1 MSGFVVKVVI
11 FLIVIALLVVLIARF
26 FRRVTP
32 TKAVLKRQRMPLLV
46 VLAGTVLLTAG
57 FILGLA
63 AFASR
68 YTAQLLPARIASV
81 VLFVAG
87 IAILIAYRNW
97 YLEVGAD
104 AVRFRTVLGREKRI
118 AYRDIASSRT
128 VTVAGR
134 PRVIVRSA
142 DGVKL
147 SVDTGRYGVAPL
159 VAAARSAAS

>member
-11 FLIVIALLVVLIARF
+11 FLIVIALIVVLIARF

-32 TKAVLKRQRMPLLV
+32 TKVVLKRQRMPLLV
-46 VLAGTVLLTAG
+46 VLVGAVLLAAG

-87 IAILIAYRNW
+87 IALLIAYRNW

-104 AVRFRTVLGREKRI
+104 AVRFRTVFGQEKRI
-118 AYRDIASSRT
+118 AYRDIASSRM

-134 PRVIVRSA
+134 PRVVVHST

-159 VAAARSAAS
+159 VAASRR

>member
-11 FLIVIALLVVLIARF
+11 FLIVIAVILVFIARF

-32 TKAVLKRQRMPLLV
+32 VKAVQRRQRMPLLV
-46 VLAGTVLLTAG
+46 VLVGAVLLTAG

-63 AFASR
+63 AFASP
-68 YTAQLLPARIASV
+68 YTAQLLPARIASA
-81 VLFVAG
+81 VLFVVG
-87 IAILIAYRNW
+87 LAILIAYRNW

-104 AVRFRTVLGREKRI
+104 AVHFRTVLGQEKRI
-118 AYRDIASSRT
+118 AYRDIASGRMVS
-128 VTVAGR
+128 VAGR
-134 PRVIVRSA
+134 SRVIVQST

-147 SVDTGRYGVAPL
+147 SVDVGRYGVAPL